1 MPIGGSRMAV
11 LESKLDIYE
20 ELSKEMLDKL
30 ERAVGAIQEGNQR
43 VAIIL
48 ERHEGRLEE
57 SDKANQAILKLIS
70 RVEKNLGDLEDKVE
84 KLQKTTW
91 SITFGITAILTLL
104 QLFPILGLTLTQ
116 TKKHASLDVQGMI
129 PTHVTSRS
137 QIRSTAKFTV

>member
-1 MPIGGSRMAV
+1 MAFGGARMSV

-30 ERAVGAIQEGNQR
+30 ERAVGAIQESNQK

-48 ERHEGRLEE
+48 ERHESKLEE
-57 SDKANQAILKLIS
+57 GDKANQAILKLIG
-70 RVEKNLGDLEDKVE
+70 RVEKNLEDLENKVE

-91 SITFGITAILTLL
+91 SITFSVATIVTLL
-104 QLFPILGLTLTQ
+104 QLFPTLGLSLTSI
-116 TKKHASLDVQGMI
+116 KKHASMDVQGMT